1 MKKQII
7 LILTVSTLI
16 ISCSKEKAEQ
26 RECELQNISYID
38 IVNNDNEG
46 YYMSIDGVFK
56 QIINGD
62 SYLNDYE
69 VSAGTHTLK
78 FEEINYILWPNI
90 DEGAYYFGECDHKAI
105 SFGDNDP
112 GK

>member
-26 RECELQNISYID
+26 MECELQNISYIY

-90 DEGAYYFGECDHKAI
+90 DEGTYYFGECDHKAI
-105 SFGDNDP
+105 SFGDNEP